1 MEFISEIHTVISRTS
16 ILFFALLGIWGVIR
30 GFRKQGVDG
39 SYLAAAVI
47 GEGVFILQ
55 ALLGLILVLGGERP
69 GRTIHFLYGAV
80 ALIALPA
87 LFAYMKGDDSNQA
100 QWYYAILCLLLTGI
114 ALRAIST
121 AV

>member
-1 MEFISEIHTVISRTS
+1 MTVISEPHIVVSRTA
-16 ILFFALLGIWGVIR
+16 ILFLALLGLWGVIR

-39 SYLAAAVI
+39 SYLAAVVI
-47 GEGVFILQ
+47 GESVFIVQ
-55 ALLGLILVLGGERP
+55 ALLGLALVIGGALP
-69 GRTIHFLYGAV
+69 ARTMHFLYGAV

-87 LFAYMKGDDSNQA
+87 LFAYTRGDDSNQA
-100 QWYYAILCLLLTGI
+100 QWYYAILSLMLTGI